1 MAEIRLK
8 NYFIYS
14 ITGQDLTFNTF
25 RQALNNQQKIQTNI
39 EKNTRLTR
47 SFRFSLY
54 EKAIA
59 VL

>member
-14 ITGQDLTFNTF
+14 ITRQDLTFTTF
-25 RQALNNQQKIQTNI
+25 RQALNNQQKIPTNI

-47 SFRFSLY
+47 LFRFSLY
-54 EKAIA
+54 EKAIEA
-59 VL
+59 L

>member
-14 ITGQDLTFNTF
+14 ITRQDLTFNTF

-47 SFRFSLY
+47 LFRFSLY
-54 EKAIA
+54 EKAIE